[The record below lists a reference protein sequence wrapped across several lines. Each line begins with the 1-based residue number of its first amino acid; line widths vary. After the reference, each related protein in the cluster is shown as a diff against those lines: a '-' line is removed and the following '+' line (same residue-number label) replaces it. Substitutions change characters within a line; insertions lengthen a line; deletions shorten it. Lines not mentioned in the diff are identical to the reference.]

1 MFVVQLSM
9 VVVMS
14 LIQPAVW
21 EASFH
26 EASTAAHFLPAEG
39 PITLLCTQLHC
50 TKVPKVILPHG
61 ALWERLGSLCL
72 IAWFS

>member
-9 VVVMS
+9 VVVRS
-14 LIQPAVW
+14 LTQPAVW

-26 EASTAAHFLPAEG
+26 EASSAAHFLLSEG

-50 TKVPKVILPHG
+50 TKVPEVMLSHG
-61 ALWERLGSLCL
+61 AL
-72 IAWFS
+72 